1 MVESHANS
9 IDDYLIEGLSF
20 KLTPGASY
28 VTNRRSVSFYPSGS
42 DSYSSASG
50 VKVIKIKVNGT
61 DWLDP
66 STVKVMF
73 TINNTGSATM
83 NFLSGVHSFF
93 RRLRVVC
100 NGQIVEDIDD
110 YNRVCEM
117 FNVLQSSSVRNND
130 EIESVQ
136 RWDGGTTL
144 EKLATAKSRT
154 VGMKLCSGLLNQTKM
169 LPIRYCPLEIEL
181 ELVNQVGDSQHGS
194 TAWNISDVQLKCDL
208 CTLDNALE
216 NSYAK
221 HLFEGKSLP
230 INYSTYISQSQVVT
244 DFTFNVNVARAVT
257 RLKSI
262 FLTMV
267 GAAHSTQT
275 DNLKELNNFWHPMSS
290 ETAPGAYNGGKE
302 VELHVQ
308 IGSKVYP
315 EYPIR
320 SVSES
325 FSQLRKT
332 MGIHQS
338 PFHSLDVNGK
348 QYRSYKFIASV
359 DTEKILEAGFTG
371 LNTRAGDLMTI
382 KVKPTD
388 KTEMA
393 TTKPTKF
400 FTVLHSD
407 NILEIRESGITV
419 FD

>member
-9 IDDYLIEGLSF
+9 VDDYLIEGLSF
-20 KLTPGASY
+20 KLAPGASY
-28 VTNRRSVSFYPSGS
+28 VTNRRSVSFFPSGS
-42 DSYSSASG
+42 DTYSSTSG
-50 VKVIKIKVNGT
+50 VKVIKIKLNGT

-73 TINNTGSATM
+73 TINNTTGTM

-117 FNVLQSSSVRNND
+117 FNVLQSSSVRGND
-130 EIESVQ
+130 EIESVK
-136 RWDGGTTL
+136 RWDAAGADETL
-144 EKLATAKSRT
+144 AAGSTRK

-181 ELVNQVGDSQHGS
+181 ELVNQVGDPQHGS
-194 TAWNISDVQLKCDL
+194 SAWHLSDVQLKADL

-221 HLFEGKSLP
+221 HLFEGKALP
-230 INYSTYISQSQVVT
+230 INYSTYISQSQTLV
-244 DFTFNVNVARAVT
+244 DFNFTVNVARAVT

-262 FLTMV
+262 FLSMA
-267 GAAHSTQT
+267 GANATSHA
-275 DNLKELNNFWHPMSS
+275 NYLKEFNNFWHPMTT
-290 ETAPGAYNGGKE
+290 ETVPGAYNGGKE

-308 IGSKVYP
+308 IGSKLYP

-320 SVSES
+320 SASET

-338 PFHSLDVNGK
+338 PFHSLDVTGL
-348 QYRSYKFIASV
+348 QFRSYKFIASI
-359 DTEKILEAGFTG
+359 DTEKVLEAGFTG
-371 LNTRAGDLMTI
+371 LNTRAGDLLTI
-382 KVKPTD
+382 KVKPMDT
-388 KTEMA
+388 TVMG

-407 NILEIRESGITV
+407 NILEIRESGVTV

>member
-9 IDDYLIEGLSF
+9 VDDYLIEGLSF
-20 KLTPGASY
+20 KLSPGASY
-28 VTNRRSVSFYPSGS
+28 VTNRRSVSFFPSGS
-42 DSYSSASG
+42 DTYSSTSG
-50 VKVIKIKVNGT
+50 VKVIKIKLNGT

-73 TINNTGSATM
+73 TVNNTAGTM
-83 NFLSGVHSFF
+83 TFLSGGHSFF

-117 FNVLQSSSVRNND
+117 FNVLQSASVRQND
-130 EIESVQ
+130 EIESVA
-136 RWDGGTTL
+136 RWDGVTPDETL
-144 EKLATAKSRT
+144 VQGGSRT
-154 VGMKLCSGLLNQTKM
+154 IGMKLCSGLLNQTKM
-169 LPIRYCPLEIEL
+169 LPIRYCPLELEL
-181 ELVNQVGDSQHGS
+181 ELVNAVGDPQHGS
-194 TAWNISDVQLKCDL
+194 TAWNLSDVQIKADL

-221 HLFEGKSLP
+221 HLFEGKALP
-230 INYSTYISQSQVVT
+230 INYSTYISQSQTLT
-244 DFTFNVNVARAVT
+244 DFNFTVNVARAVT

-262 FLTMV
+262 FLTMS
-267 GAAHSTQT
+267 GPPATA
-275 DNLKELNNFWHPMSS
+275 NANFLKEFNNFWHPMTTESTS
-290 ETAPGAYNGGKE
+290 GTYNKGKE
-302 VELHVQ
+302 IELHVQ
-308 IGSKVYP
+308 IGSKLYP
-315 EYPIR
+315 EYPMR
-320 SVSES
+320 SVSET

-338 PFHSLDVNGK
+338 PFHSLDINGP

-359 DTEKILEAGFTG
+359 DTEKVLEAGFTG

-382 KVKPTD
+382 KVKPMD
-388 KTEMA
+388 SVVMA

-407 NILEIRESGITV
+407 NIMEIRESGITV